1 MSAWFG
7 DGGGCSGLIAPA
19 GGRLVDLR
27 AVGAEREA
35 LEAEAPDLPVVP
47 LDRRTALELSLL
59 ATGAYSPLDRFLG
72 GDERRR
78 VAAERRLAD
87 GSFFPAPVTLA
98 VPADGPQ
105 ITAGGRVAL
114 TGGDGRL
121 LAVMAVA
128 ETDRVERW
136 TYLAG
141 LPRVLE
147 IPIDPRWRR
156 FHWNPRESRECLE
169 RYGRSRVVAFAG
181 DGATV
186 AEELAEVSP
195 DDDLLLLH
203 PPATLDEPW
212 LDERL
217 APLEELAG
225 SRPGGACLA
234 ILPWPRGREGEDLL
248 LRALVHRN
256 FGADHLLLSEDDEAG
271 RSLLERHGDDVG
283 ITPLVGQGVA
293 A

>member
-7 DGGGCSGLIAPA
+7 NGGGCSGLIAPA

-35 LEAEAPDLPVVP
+35 LEAEAPVLPVVP
-47 LDRRTALELSLL
+47 LDRRAALELTLL

-72 GDERRR
+72 REERRR
-78 VAAERRLAD
+78 VTAERRLED

-98 VPADGPQ
+98 APTDGLP

-121 LAVMAVA
+121 LAVMTVDEA
-128 ETDRVERW
+128 DRVAGR

-141 LPRVLE
+141 RPRVLE
-147 IPIDPRWRR
+147 VPIDPRWRR

-181 DGATV
+181 DRAIST
-186 AEELAEVSP
+186 EELAAVSP

-217 APLEELAG
+217 APLEELAR
-225 SRPGGACLA
+225 SRRGGACLA
-234 ILPWPRGREGEDLL
+234 ILPWPRGGEGDDLL
-248 LRALVHRN
+248 VRALVHRN
-256 FGADHLLLSEDDEAG
+256 FGADHLLLSEDEPGLA
-271 RSLLERHGDDVG
+271 LLERHAEDLGV
-283 ITPLVGQGVA
+283 TPLVGEGVA